1 MNKEENVIKYYML
14 CNTLKDVIRTGWKK
28 WNVERERIESVAEHV
43 FGVQQ
48 LAIAIF
54 YEYKYNLDL
63 KKVIMM
69 LAVHELEEVGI
80 GDLTQFD
87 ISEEEKQDIGHKVV
101 HKILS
106 EVIEAPDIENLI
118 FEFDERKTEEA
129 LFAHLCD
136 KLEGD
141 IQCKIYDEENTVNIK
156 EQLSNPIFE
165 DEYVKT
171 VTENKEN
178 RTWSDLWLSVTKE
191 KYVYDINFQ
200 NLWKYIYKN
209 DIKDK
214 NKK

>member
-54 YEYKYNLDL
+54 YEYEYTLDL

-178 RTWSDLWLSVTKE
+178 RTWSNLWLSVTKE

>member
-1 MNKEENVIKYYML
+1 MSKEENVIKYYMI
-14 CNTLKDVIRTGWKK
+14 CNRLKNVIRTGWKK
-28 WNVERERIESVAEHV
+28 WGVKRERIESVAEHV

-63 KKVIMM
+63 KRVIIM

-87 ISEEEKQDIGHKVV
+87 ISEEEKQYRGHKVV

-106 EVIEAPDIENLI
+106 EVIEAPYIEELI
-118 FEFDERKTEEA
+118 LEFDNRKTDEA
-129 LFAHLCD
+129 VFAYLCD

-141 IQCKIYDEENTVNIK
+141 LQCKIYDEENTVNIK

-191 KYVYDINFQ
+191 KYVKDANFQ
-200 NLWKYIYKN
+200 ELWKYIYEN
-209 DIKDK
+209 DIK
-214 NKK
+214 

>member
-1 MNKEENVIKYYML
+1 MSKGENVIKYYML
-14 CNTLKDVIRTGWKK
+14 CNTLKNVIRTGWKK
-28 WNVERERIESVAEHV
+28 WGVKRERIESVAEHV

-191 KYVYDINFQ
+191 KYVKDANFQ
-200 NLWKYIYKN
+200 ELWKYIYEN
-209 DIKDK
+209 DIK
-214 NKK
+214 